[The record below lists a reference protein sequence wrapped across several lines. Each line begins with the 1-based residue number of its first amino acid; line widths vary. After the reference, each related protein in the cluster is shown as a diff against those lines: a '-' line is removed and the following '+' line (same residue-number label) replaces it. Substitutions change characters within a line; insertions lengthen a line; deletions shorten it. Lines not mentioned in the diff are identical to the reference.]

1 MWVKGALLHFIFDR
15 GSHKNLILVEV
26 VKRKDLSM
34 TLYPLPYTIGYLFQG
49 IYLCVSQQCH
59 LHYDIKPFKDK
70 VLCDISPLEFC
81 DVLLWKPYFWKL
93 HVVYESRPHG
103 VIITLGIQLYRIPE
117 VASPTTISLIY
128 AKKCNKF
135 IS

>member
-1 MWVKGALLHFIFDR
+1 MAIEESAIFF
-15 GSHKNLILVEV
+15 GCN
-26 VKRKDLSM
+26 
-34 TLYPLPYTIGYLFQG
+34 
-49 IYLCVSQQCH
+49 
-59 LHYDIKPFKDK
+59 
-70 VLCDISPLEFC
+70 ISPLEFC